1 MLKGLMRKPP
11 KGFVRLLLCFLCLSV
26 RFVVLPPGV
35 LAQDND
41 QAPTQISS
49 PFFIQMPDKLA
60 QGDPFIAWIWSST
73 PLNQGVAILT
83 NPSTPKTIASGKFFY
98 MPSDEPGSLYGVLLP
113 IPNQTEPG
121 TKQVL
126 FDWDLDTDNGVQH
139 VRTEKSLVVGT
150 TEFLHESI
158 PLDKANTLLQTQE
171 DPAKTAESLSFAK
184 IFSVRDPL
192 ALYVGK
198 TMTRPLTGEWRQT
211 AGFGDVRL
219 YKYYNGG
226 TGASVHGGV
235 DLGVKTGTPVHACFA
250 GNVVFAGMRIVTGN
264 TVVLEHLPG
273 LFSIYMHLS
282 KITVT
287 EGEKVDQGEAIGLS
301 GSTGLSTGPHLHW
314 EVRIGDISVN
324 PYYFLEH
331 NLIDKEVIS
340 SNINALIE
348 GR

>member
-1 MLKGLMRKPP
+1 MKELMNKLP
-11 KGFVRLLLCFLCLSV
+11 KGFIRFFLCLLCLSV
-26 RFVVLPPGV
+26 ASVVLPV
-35 LAQDND
+35 AVSAQEKD
-41 QAPTQISS
+41 QAPTLTSS

-60 QGDPFIAWIWSST
+60 QGDPFVAWIWSAM
-73 PLNQGVAILT
+73 PLNQGTASLT
-83 NPSTPKTIASGKFFY
+83 SPSTSKTITSGKFFY
-98 MPSDEPGSLYGVLLP
+98 MPGDGPGSLYGVLLP

-126 FDWDLDTDNGVQH
+126 FDWDLNTDNGVQH
-139 VRTEKSLVVGT
+139 VHTEKSLVIGS

-158 PLDKANTLLQTQE
+158 PLDKANTLLETQE

-184 IFSVRDPL
+184 IFGVRDPL
-192 ALYVGK
+192 ALYAGK

-211 AGFGDVRL
+211 AGFGDIRL

-226 TGASVHGGV
+226 TGTSVHGGI

-264 TVVLEHLPG
+264 TIVLEHLPG

-314 EVRIGDISVN
+314 EVRIGDVSVN